1 MNIWQRRFY
10 WQAPGQME
18 GFTSLPETLDTNCIT
33 GNQRI
38 IVAKELL
45 RLFCMLHTQN
55 IIQNDL
61 KAEDVF
67 VTEPHEVTCIET
79 IFWVICMICVYQRGK
94 CTFNSR
100 IYHTSPPFNSRSQKY
115 QCFLSKILF
124 VKILYIIYDIYIDI
138 QKAAS
143 VCLVVSPIM
152 IDDYALFFDC
162 TAVRWARTQ

>member
-1 MNIWQRRFY
+1 MIIWQRRVY

-38 IVAKELL
+38 IVAKEIL

-67 VTEPHEVTCIET
+67 VTEPHEVTCMET
-79 IFWVICMICVYQRGK
+79 IFWVKCMICVYQGGK
-94 CTFNSR
+94 CIFKGR
-100 IYHTSPPFNSRSQKY
+100 IYHTSPPFNIRSQRY
-115 QCFLSKILF
+115 QCFFSKILF
-124 VKILYIIYDIYIDI
+124 VKILYIIYQIFILIFKRPYRF
-138 QKAAS
+138 A
-143 VCLVVSPIM
+143 
-152 IDDYALFFDC
+152 
-162 TAVRWARTQ
+162 